1 MPPLETLPINECWEC
16 SQCTQCCRG
25 SQIVLD
31 QTDLQ
36 RLKPQH
42 WERHPEFA
50 GQRVIERTGLLSPRY
65 RLARRADHGCVF
77 LTEQG
82 RCRVHQ
88 EFGFDAKPLVCQL
101 YPLQVVPVGGQL
113 ILTLRRSCPA
123 AAADLGPSIGEYRR
137 QLRGA
142 LRRRPGL
149 ADAGEPPAI
158 LRGVGR
164 DWKDTCRIADGLHR
178 LLNDTRFPLVRR
190 LVHGLQFCDLL
201 ENCHLQPLDSTRL
214 GELVD
219 LLVQAAP
226 GESGHWFRQ
235 RQAPQRL
242 ARLLFR
248 QVLPEY
254 LRLEPRFQV
263 RPSWRQRLR
272 MVRVS
277 LGFAQGRG
285 RVPAMLPG
293 FPQPRFDELEQR
305 ALGPLAP
312 PLQECWTR
320 YYAAQAAS
328 HQYLLFGRAGWTLV
342 ERFRALALTFPVGMW
357 ILRYFCGSQPP
368 GQDEVV
374 RAVTLVDRG
383 QGVAPLAGV
392 PHRRRITHLARLG
405 ELQRLCA
412 WYAR

>member
-1 MPPLETLPINECWEC
+1 MPTLETLPINECWEC
-16 SQCTQCCRG
+16 SHCTQCCRG

-31 QTDLQ
+31 QADLQ
-36 RLKPQH
+36 RLNQQH

-50 GQRVIERTGLLSPRY
+50 HQRVIERAGLLSPRY
-65 RLARRADHGCVF
+65 RLAQRADKGCVF

-82 RCRVHQ
+82 RCRIHQ

-113 ILTLRRSCPA
+113 ILTLRRSCPS
-123 AAADLGPSIGEYRR
+123 AAADLGPSIREYTR
-137 QLRGA
+137 QVRA
-142 LRRRPGL
+142 AIRRRPGL
-149 ADAGEPPAI
+149 GKAGEPPAI

-164 DWKDTCRIADGLHR
+164 NWGDTLLIADGFTR
-178 LLNDTRFPLVRR
+178 LLNDSRFPLVRR

-201 ENCHLQPLDSTRL
+201 EKCQLQSLDSSRL
-214 GELVD
+214 GELVE

-226 GESGHWFRQ
+226 EESGDWFRP
-235 RQAPQRL
+235 RRPPQRL

-254 LRLEPRFQV
+254 LRLDPRFQV

-272 MVRVS
+272 MLRVS
-277 LGFAQGRG
+277 IGFALGRG
-285 RVPAMLPG
+285 GVPALLPG
-293 FPQPRFDELEQR
+293 FPQPRFDDLEQR
-305 ALGPLAP
+305 ALGPLAS
-312 PLQECWTR
+312 PLQDRLTR
-320 YYAAQAAS
+320 YYAAQTAS

-357 ILRYFCGSQPP
+357 TLRYFCGSQPP
-368 GQDEVV
+368 SGDDVL
-374 RAVTLVDRG
+374 RAVTLLDRG
-383 QGVAPLAGV
+383 QAVAPLAGV